1 MSTEQETLWTFRF
14 RNRTTNQ
21 EEYTQPTPLNEL
33 LEVVSNLKIP
43 GQFCLCVIIP
53 DFYANVEVKLDVD
66 ESKLFKGDAPSLDF
80 ERIISEGR
88 KNVRTNSQVSPR
100 RRGRPPKIKK
110 ESVESLRDEVDG
122 ELGLTG
128 VVVRPAE

>member
-1 MSTEQETLWTFRF
+1 MSDQHTLWTFKF
-14 RNRTTNQ
+14 TNRTTGQ

-53 DFYANVEVKLDVD
+53 DFYANVEVKLNVD

-80 ERIISEGR
+80 DRIISEGK
-88 KNVRTNSQVSPR
+88 KNVRTNSEVSPR
-100 RRGRPPKIKK
+100 RRGRPPKKK
-110 ESVESLRDEVDG
+110 EESVEPLRDPVDG
-122 ELGLTG
+122 EPGPTG
-128 VVVRPAE
+128 VTVRPAE